1 MLSKY
6 FISELNAQYINVFA
20 QMITTDNR
28 PIPELYLSDGLH
40 LNKQGYALWSTA
52 IKKALQAADSL
63 ELENQM

>member
-1 MLSKY
+1 
-6 FISELNAQYINVFA
+6 VFA

-63 ELENQM
+63 ELEQQI